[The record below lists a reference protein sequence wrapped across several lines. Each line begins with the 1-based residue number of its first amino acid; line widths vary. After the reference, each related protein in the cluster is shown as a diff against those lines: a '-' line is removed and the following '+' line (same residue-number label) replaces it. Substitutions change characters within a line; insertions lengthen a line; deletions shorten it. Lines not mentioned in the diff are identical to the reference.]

1 MERLLIE
8 HITFLERRVQ
18 KLNRL
23 IMETMRTQPERN
35 RLESEIRA
43 AGLAL
48 DYYRKALELENQ
60 IRRSA

>member
-1 MERLLIE
+1 MERPVKE
-8 HITFLERRVQ
+8 HIYVLERRVQ

-23 IMETMRTQPERN
+23 IMDNRRTQKERN

-43 AGLAL
+43 AQLAL
-48 DYYRKALELENQ
+48 DHYRKALELEKQ

>member
-23 IMETMRTQPERN
+23 IMQDTRTQPERN
-35 RLESEIRA
+35 RLDAEIRA

-48 DYYRKALELENQ
+48 TTIARL
-60 IRRSA
+60 

>member
-1 MERLLIE
+1 MKRLVIE
-8 HITFLERRVQ
+8 HITFLERRVH

-23 IMETMRTQPERN
+23 IMENRRTQAERN

-43 AGLAL
+43 AEMVLG
-48 DYYRKALELENQ
+48 YYRKALDLESQ